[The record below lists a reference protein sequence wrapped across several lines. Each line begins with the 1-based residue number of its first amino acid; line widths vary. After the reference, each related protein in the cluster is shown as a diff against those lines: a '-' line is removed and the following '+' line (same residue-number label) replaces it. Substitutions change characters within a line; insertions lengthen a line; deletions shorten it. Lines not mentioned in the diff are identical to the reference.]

1 MSQFLLVLKDPRN
14 SNRVEISAP
23 KLKSFVFLG
32 NIHFIH
38 MKNVPLLSYVSYE
51 PTEFSAETKHGSCQ
65 DVLFYSCSRES
76 LLESIDGN
84 VLDGAPVEA
93 IPNVRFVDNGA
104 PAEIQLIKVLL
115 AKSPVLVKMV
125 IEPRGMEVKKSLEV
139 LLEIKRF
146 KRASSKA
153 KVVYTVD

>member
-93 IPNVRFVDNGA
+93 IPGA